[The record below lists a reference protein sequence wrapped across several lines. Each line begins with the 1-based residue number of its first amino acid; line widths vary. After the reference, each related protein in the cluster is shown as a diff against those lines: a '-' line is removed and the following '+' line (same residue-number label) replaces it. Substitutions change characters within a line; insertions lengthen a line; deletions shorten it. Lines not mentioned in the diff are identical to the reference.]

1 MFANTQYC
9 WQHYIIYPCCQP
21 VFPISAFVFKYL
33 KIVLVAQLKRQIS
46 LLGTPAKKFEN
57 PSSTI

>member
-1 MFANTQYC
+1 MSANTQYC
-9 WQHYIIYPCCQP
+9 WQHYITFPAVSQSFQFQP
-21 VFPISAFVFKYL
+21 LYL
-33 KIVLVAQLKRQIS
+33 NTKKVLVAQLKCQIS